1 MKNKKSGQGILI
13 AIIAVI
19 AIAAAVFLILGAADK
34 KKAERENALKA
45 AKTSEETSPVL
56 EEETSAERV
65 TGKNITYKGQNYTY
79 NSDIRNI
86 LFLGVDKKEAM
97 QIQEYEGRGGQS
109 DCIILLSL
117 NTKEKTAF
125 MLNISRDSMTDID
138 IYGANGDFI
147 AAEQRQIALQYA
159 YGDGEKKSCWLTKK
173 AVANLLNDIPIHSYM
188 ALNIDGISTI
198 NDVLGGVKITVPED
212 YTFIDPAFVKGETLT
227 LSGSQAER
235 YVRYRDINEL
245 GSNNG
250 RMVRQNQFL
259 RALVSLLRE
268 KLSTDSAYVDALLN
282 AGKPFMTTDLTVDE
296 MKELTGYDLNEE
308 FIKVPGESRKGAE
321 HDEYTVNYD
330 MLNELLVKLF
340 YKADEL

>member
-1 MKNKKSGQGILI
+1 MKNKKNWQGILI
-13 AIIAVI
+13 AIILVI
-19 AIAAAVFLILGAADK
+19 AIAAAVFIVLGRVDD
-34 KKAERENALKA
+34 KKAEKA
-45 AKTSEETSPVL
+45 ETAAEIPEETQGAS
-56 EEETSAERV
+56 ESESSREKV
-65 TGKNITYKGQNYTY
+65 TGKNITYKGKNYTY

-86 LFLGVDKKEAM
+86 LFLGIDKKEKM

-117 NTKEKTAF
+117 NTKDKTAF

-138 IYGANGDFI
+138 IYGANGDYV
-147 AAEQRQIALQYA
+147 ASEEAQIALQYA

-173 AVANLLNDIPIHSYM
+173 AVANLLNDIPIHSYL

-198 NDVLGGVKITVPED
+198 NDALGGVEITIPED
-212 YTFIDPAFVKGETLT
+212 YTLIDPAFVKGETLT

-259 RALVSLLRE
+259 RALVSLLKE
-268 KLSTDSAYVDALLN
+268 KINESTAYVDALLT
-282 AGKPFMTTDLTVDE
+282 AGKPFMTTDMTVDE
-296 MKELTGYDLNEE
+296 MKELASYDLDEE
-308 FIKVPGESRKGAE
+308 FIKVPGESRKGTE
-321 HDEYTVNYD
+321 HDEYVVNYD

-340 YKADEL
+340 YKED

>member
-1 MKNKKSGQGILI
+1 MKNKKNGYGILTAVI
-13 AIIAVI
+13 LVAVI
-19 AIAAAVFLILGAADK
+19 AIGVFIVLGFMDK
-34 KKAERENALKA
+34 KETENQKTLTTTDTPAENPI
-45 AKTSEETSPVL
+45 ETESSV
-56 EEETSAERV
+56 EKV
-65 TGKNITYKGQNYTY
+65 TGKEITYKGKNYTY

-86 LFLGVDKKEAM
+86 LFLGVDKKEEM

-138 IYGANGDFI
+138 IYGAGGDFV
-147 AAEQRQIALQYA
+147 ATEKAQIALQYA

-173 AVANLLNDIPIHSYM
+173 AVANLLNDIPIHSCL

-235 YVRYRDINEL
+235 YVRYRDINEM

-259 RALVSLLRE
+259 RALVSLLKE
-268 KLSTDSAYVDALLN
+268 KLSENSSYVDALLK
-282 AGKPFMTTDLTVDE
+282 AGKSFMTTDMTVDE
-296 MKELTGYDLNEE
+296 MKELASYDLNEE

-340 YKADEL
+340 YIED

>member
-1 MKNKKSGQGILI
+1 MKNKKNGYGILTAVI
-13 AIIAVI
+13 LVAVI
-19 AIAAAVFLILGAADK
+19 AIGVFIVLGFMDK
-34 KKAERENALKA
+34 KETENQKTLTTTDTPAENPI
-45 AKTSEETSPVL
+45 ETESSV
-56 EEETSAERV
+56 EKV
-65 TGKNITYKGQNYTY
+65 TGKEITYKGKNYTY

-86 LFLGVDKKEAM
+86 LFLGVDKKEEM

-138 IYGANGDFI
+138 IYGAGGDFV
-147 AAEQRQIALQYA
+147 ATEKAQIALQYA

-173 AVANLLNDIPIHSYM
+173 AVANLLNDIPIHSCL

-259 RALVSLLRE
+259 RALVSLLKE
-268 KLSTDSAYVDALLN
+268 KLSENSSYVDALLK
-282 AGKPFMTTDLTVDE
+282 AGKSFMTTDMTVDE
-296 MKELTGYDLNEE
+296 MKELASYDLNEE

-321 HDEYTVNYD
+321 HDEYTVIYD

-340 YKADEL
+340 YIED

>member
-1 MKNKKSGQGILI
+1 MKNKKNGYGILTAVI
-13 AIIAVI
+13 LVAVI
-19 AIAAAVFLILGAADK
+19 AIGVFIVLGFMDK
-34 KKAERENALKA
+34 KETENQKTLTTTDTPAENPI
-45 AKTSEETSPVL
+45 ETESSV
-56 EEETSAERV
+56 EKV
-65 TGKNITYKGQNYTY
+65 TGKEITYKGKNYTY

-86 LFLGVDKKEAM
+86 LFLGVDKKEEM

-138 IYGANGDFI
+138 IYGAGGDFV
-147 AAEQRQIALQYA
+147 ATEKAQIALQYA

-173 AVANLLNDIPIHSYM
+173 AVANLLNDIPIHSCL

-259 RALVSLLRE
+259 RALVSLLKE
-268 KLSTDSAYVDALLN
+268 KLSENSSYVDALLK
-282 AGKPFMTTDLTVDE
+282 AGKSFMTTDMTVDE
-296 MKELTGYDLNEE
+296 MKELASYDLNEE

-340 YKADEL
+340 YIED

>member
-1 MKNKKSGQGILI
+1 MKNKKNGYGILTAVI
-13 AIIAVI
+13 LVAVI
-19 AIAAAVFLILGAADK
+19 AIGVFIVLGFMDK
-34 KKAERENALKA
+34 KETENQKTLTTTDTPAENPI
-45 AKTSEETSPVL
+45 ETESSV
-56 EEETSAERV
+56 EKV
-65 TGKNITYKGQNYTY
+65 TGKEITYKGKNYTY

-86 LFLGVDKKEAM
+86 LFLGVDKKEEM

-138 IYGANGDFI
+138 IYGAGGDFV
-147 AAEQRQIALQYA
+147 ATEKAQIALQYA

-173 AVANLLNDIPIHSYM
+173 AVANLLNDIPIHSCL

-259 RALVSLLRE
+259 RALVSLLKE
-268 KLSTDSAYVDALLN
+268 KLSENSSYVDALLK
-282 AGKPFMTTDLTVDE
+282 AGKSFMTTDMTVDE
-296 MKELTGYDLNEE
+296 MKELASYDLNEE
-308 FIKVPGESRKGAE
+308 FIKVPGESRKGEE

-340 YKADEL
+340 YIED

>member
-1 MKNKKSGQGILI
+1 MKNKKNGYGILTAVI
-13 AIIAVI
+13 LVAVI
-19 AIAAAVFLILGAADK
+19 AIGVFIVLGFMDK
-34 KKAERENALKA
+34 KETENQKTLTTTDTPAENPI
-45 AKTSEETSPVL
+45 ETESSV
-56 EEETSAERV
+56 EKV
-65 TGKNITYKGQNYTY
+65 TGKEITYKGKNYTY

-86 LFLGVDKKEAM
+86 LFLGVDKKEEM

-138 IYGANGDFI
+138 IYGPGGDFV
-147 AAEQRQIALQYA
+147 ATEKAQIALQYA

-173 AVANLLNDIPIHSYM
+173 AVANLLNDIPIHSCL

-259 RALVSLLRE
+259 RALVSLLKE
-268 KLSTDSAYVDALLN
+268 KLSENSSYVDALLK
-282 AGKPFMTTDLTVDE
+282 AGKSFMTTDMTVDE
-296 MKELTGYDLNEE
+296 MKELASYDLNEE

-340 YKADEL
+340 YIED

>member
-1 MKNKKSGQGILI
+1 MKNKKNGYGILTAVI
-13 AIIAVI
+13 LVAVI
-19 AIAAAVFLILGAADK
+19 AIGVFIVLGFMDK
-34 KKAERENALKA
+34 KETENQ
-45 AKTSEETSPVL
+45 KTLTTTDTPVENPIETESSV
-56 EEETSAERV
+56 EKV
-65 TGKNITYKGQNYTY
+65 TGKEITYKGKNYTY

-86 LFLGVDKKEAM
+86 LFLGVDKKEEM

-138 IYGANGDFI
+138 IYGAGGDFV
-147 AAEQRQIALQYA
+147 ATEKAQIALQYA

-173 AVANLLNDIPIHSYM
+173 AVANLLNDIPIHSCL

-259 RALVSLLRE
+259 RALVSLLKE
-268 KLSTDSAYVDALLN
+268 KLSENSSYVDALLK
-282 AGKPFMTTDLTVDE
+282 AGKSFMTTDMTVDE
-296 MKELTGYDLNEE
+296 MKELASYDLNEE

-340 YKADEL
+340 YIED